1 MLRRD
6 EGKEFSRFLIDSDD
20 RIEAGRGALN
30 TERNESYH
38 HVKAY
43 ITVLDCES
51 IGEKT
56 EADERSTFDGDGF
69 EIL

>member
-1 MLRRD
+1 MLRRG

-20 RIEAGRGALN
+20 RIEAGRGTSN
-30 TERNESYH
+30 TDRNESNH
-38 HVKAY
+38 HVKTY

-51 IGEKT
+51 IGKKI

-69 EIL
+69 EIF

>member
-20 RIEAGRGALN
+20 RIEAGRGASN
-30 TERNESYH
+30 TERNESH
-38 HVKAY
+38 RHVNAY

-51 IGEKT
+51 TGEKT
-56 EADERSTFDGDGF
+56 EADERSTFDGDEL

>member
-6 EGKEFSRFLIDSDD
+6 EGKECSRLLVDSYD

-30 TERNESYH
+30 TERNESHH

-43 ITVLDCES
+43 ITVLDSES